1 MVSKKVSKKKIT
13 AAMKELEQ
21 ALSTT
26 KNKSVNSKK
35 KSPIK
40 SKKYDDIII
49 LTDIIE
55 PSPYKHMD
63 YKLVV
68 MKKNIQKIVK
78 SDIQDWISN
87 NIPNMINNSIK
98 KSLNRIK

>member
-1 MVSKKVSKKKIT
+1 MISKKASKKKIT
-13 AAMKELEQ
+13 SAMKELET
-21 ALSTT
+21 ALLSSN
-26 KNKSVNSKK
+26 NKRTNSKRK
-35 KSPIK
+35 PSIK
-40 SKKYDDIII
+40 RKKYDNILV

-68 MKKNIQKIVK
+68 IKKNIQKIVK

-87 NIPNMINNSIK
+87 NMPNMINNSIK